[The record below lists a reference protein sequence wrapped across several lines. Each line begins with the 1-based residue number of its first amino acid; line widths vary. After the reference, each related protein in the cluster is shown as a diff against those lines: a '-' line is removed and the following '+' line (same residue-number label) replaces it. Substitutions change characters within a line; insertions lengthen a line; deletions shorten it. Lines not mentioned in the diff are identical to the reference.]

1 MKKTILTLVAGAV
14 AAGLIGCSDTKT
26 QSADAATE
34 GAGHYAKVNGLDM
47 YYEVHGEENG
57 KPPLVLLHG
66 ALSATGTSFGEL
78 VPALAKSR
86 RVIAVEQQA
95 HGHTADIDRP
105 LRIDTMADDTLAL
118 LSQIGV
124 EKADFFG
131 YSVGA
136 GIAIDIAVRHPE
148 AVSKLVL
155 ASGSYSP
162 AQLQPGL
169 LDGIQTLQPEM
180 LEGSPFI
187 EEYRRIAPR
196 PEDFPKMVERVKD
209 LDANIPA
216 YTPEQIK
223 AIKAPVFL
231 IAADN
236 DIVVPEAT
244 VEFYRLLGGGIEG
257 SAGLPASQLAVI
269 PGTSHIT
276 VLSQPTIVGPMIGS
290 FLEKS

>member
-1 MKKTILTLVAGAV
+1 MQKTVLTLVAGAV
-14 AAGLIGCSDTKT
+14 AAAGLIGCSETKT
-26 QSADAATE
+26 EAADAA

-47 YYEVHGEENG
+47 YYEVHGEDNG

-86 RVIAVEQQA
+86 RVIAIEQQA

-105 LRIDTMADDTLAL
+105 LRTNTMADDTLAL

-124 EKADFFG
+124 QKADFFG

-136 GIAIDIAVRHPE
+136 GIAIDILVRHPE
-148 AVSKLVL
+148 AVGKLVL
-155 ASGSYSP
+155 ASASYTP

-169 LDGIQTLQPEM
+169 LDGIQMLQPEM

-196 PEDFPKMVERVKD
+196 PEDFPKLVERVKD
-209 LDANIPA
+209 LDANIPT
-216 YTPEQIK
+216 YTTDQIK

-257 SAGLPASQLAVI
+257 SAGLPSAQLAVI

-276 VLSQPTIVGPMIGS
+276 VLGQPAALQPLIGS
-290 FLEKS
+290 FLEKN

>member
-14 AAGLIGCSDTKT
+14 AAAGLIGCSSETKSEAADT
-26 QSADAATE
+26 AD
-34 GAGHYAKVNGLDM
+34 AGHYAKVNGLDM
-47 YYEVHGEENG
+47 YYEVHGEDNG

-78 VPALAKSR
+78 VPAFAKSR
-86 RVIAVEQQA
+86 RVIAIEQQA
-95 HGHTADIDRP
+95 HGHTADTDRP
-105 LRIDTMADDTLAL
+105 LRMNTMADDTLAL

-136 GIAIDIAVRHPE
+136 GIAIDIVVRHPE
-148 AVSKLVL
+148 AVGKLVL
-155 ASGSYSP
+155 ASASYTP

-196 PEDFPKMVERVKD
+196 PEDFSKLVERVKD
-209 LDANIPA
+209 LDAHIPT
-216 YTPEQIK
+216 YTTEQIK

-257 SAGLPASQLAVI
+257 SSGLPASQLAVI

-276 VLSQPTIVGPMIGS
+276 VLGQPAVLQPLIGS
-290 FLEKS
+290 FLEKN